1 MRLAVTEMP
10 LTLLKATP
18 MRFAALAFALAA
30 ACAPL
35 RDAAASVIYSFT
47 QTAPMETRDGRVA
60 DVVATAVLV
69 VSDEAHAA
77 GFSLFYQNNFAL
89 PGTVPPPVLPGL
101 EALYIGVL
109 NVFRPISIGM
119 DTFMALSPPGSGRHS
134 TMQLAADPGGMLR
147 GSLYFNTSEHDVR
160 FVFDGTAA
168 ASGTFNTDSPSAC
181 NINGNCSFTG
191 VQAMAVPEPASL
203 ALFGM
208 GLAGL
213 GLARRRRG

>member
-1 MRLAVTEMP
+1 
-10 LTLLKATP
+10 

-47 QTAPMETRDGRVA
+47 QAAPAETRDGRAA

-77 GFSLFYQNNFAL
+77 GFSLSYSNNFAL

-109 NVFRPISIGM
+109 NIFQPISIGM

-134 TMQLAADPGGMLR
+134 IMALAADPGGMLR

-160 FVFDGTAA
+160 FIFDGTAA
-168 ASGTFNTDSPSAC
+168 ARGTFNTDSPNAC
-181 NINGNCSFTG
+181 NISGNCSFTG
-191 VQAMAVPEPASL
+191 VQAMAVPEPATL
-203 ALFGM
+203 ALFGV

>member
-1 MRLAVTEMP
+1 MPLAVTEMP

-30 ACAPL
+30 ACTPL

-89 PGTVPPPVLPGL
+89 PGTVPPPIPASTAMPKAPRNSPRRAKRAPSTDWKSASGEALTPRASRSGSWDMRGSPGRVLPCPMPP
-101 EALYIGVL
+101 
-109 NVFRPISIGM
+109 RP
-119 DTFMALSPPGSGRHS
+119 APH
-134 TMQLAADPGGMLR
+134 Q
-147 GSLYFNTSEHDVR
+147 
-160 FVFDGTAA
+160 
-168 ASGTFNTDSPSAC
+168 
-181 NINGNCSFTG
+181 
-191 VQAMAVPEPASL
+191 
-203 ALFGM
+203 
-208 GLAGL
+208 
-213 GLARRRRG
+213 